1 MGTKLYQTKFL
12 HLKIKTYLFL
22 LAGAIINGWTQALSL
37 TILNLSS
44 VEVALVI
51 APFSFNKDSASL
63 KIAEIV
69 VSGTLSISRSI
80 PYQYY

>member
-1 MGTKLYQTKFL
+1 MGTKLYQTKVL

-69 VSGTLSISRSI
+69 VSGTLSIPRSI